1 MNAPTALPRPH
12 ATLYPLVPRPGPRP
26 GFSSA
31 LGLVPWFFE
40 PPNPTALNQMDKLPT
55 FTQARSSLIPNLKN
69 PNPNP
74 NPNLNSNPNDLTTST
89 QSVTN
94 TTFTHR
100 APRPARGQRRHLQ
113 SRFCVRSKVTLTLLN
128 PNPSPNPSGE
138 ASVVFAT
145 AEKLLA
151 NGALLQAATE
161 LTLPLPPTLNVL
173 TPTLK

>member
-1 MNAPTALPRPH
+1 MCFVFMNAPTALPRPH

-55 FTQARSSLIPNLKN
+55 FTQARSSLIPNLNN

-94 TTFTHR
+94 TTFT
-100 APRPARGQRRHLQ
+100 APRPAACPW
-113 SRFCVRSKVTLTLLN
+113 STSAPPVALLRAQQGN
-128 PNPSPNPSGE
+128 PNPFEPQP
-138 ASVVFAT
+138 
-145 AEKLLA
+145 
-151 NGALLQAATE
+151 Q
-161 LTLPLPPTLNVL
+161 P
-173 TPTLK
+173 